1 MQEIELERGV
11 RADQARAE
19 GGPDGSKVPLRLAAE
34 EIKEDENQLKT
45 H

>member
-1 MQEIELERGV
+1 MQELELERGV

-34 EIKEDENQLKT
+34 EVTEDKNQLKT
-45 H
+45 Y